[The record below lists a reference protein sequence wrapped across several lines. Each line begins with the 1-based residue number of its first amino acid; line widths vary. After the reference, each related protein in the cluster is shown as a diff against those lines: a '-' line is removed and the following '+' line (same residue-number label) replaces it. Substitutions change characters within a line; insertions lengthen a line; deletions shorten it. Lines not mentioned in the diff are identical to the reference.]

1 MQMDGTFLL
10 GSCIRYNRY
19 LTIVTV
25 LLHSSKYWLYIARTA
40 WMILHDMVN
49 TACFEKNILHHDF
62 PHICDIPEKRIKMIF
77 FIYFICEI
85 KLPAADDFSMTIL
98 FSLSV
103 CNTSEAC
110 DMMSSS
116 AETLWITRLA
126 RRVPV
131 CSCRSHSWTERHKN
145 VAEMTIWHL
154 IFTVTVKGNSIYKTL
169 GNPKTFSP
177 IV

>member
-10 GSCIRYNRY
+10 ESCIRYNRY
-19 LTIVTV
+19 LTMVTV

-40 WMILHDMVN
+40 WMILHDIVN
-49 TACFEKNILHHDF
+49 TACFKNNNIAPWF
-62 PHICDIPEKRIKMIF
+62 PSYLRYSWKKIKNNIYL
-77 FIYFICEI
+77 FIFICEMDP
-85 KLPAADDFSMTIL
+85 PAADDLSMTIL

-103 CNTSEAC
+103 CRTSEAC
-110 DMMSSS
+110 DSMSSS

-131 CSCRSHSWTERHKN
+131 CSCRSHSWTEKDRN
-145 VAEMTIWHL
+145 
-154 IFTVTVKGNSIYKTL
+154 
-169 GNPKTFSP
+169 